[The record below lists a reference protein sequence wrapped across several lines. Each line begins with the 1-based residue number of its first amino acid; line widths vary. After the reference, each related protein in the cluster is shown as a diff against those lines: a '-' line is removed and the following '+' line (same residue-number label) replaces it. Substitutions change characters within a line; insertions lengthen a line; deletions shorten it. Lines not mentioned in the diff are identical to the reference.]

1 MDAFSPVPLSDAAHR
16 TLSELV
22 YRHSRIRVGTE
33 KQPML
38 ANRLRRRLT
47 ELGLASFDDYC
58 DLLRSNRDPEE
69 IEHLVDFVSTNHT
82 FFFREGDHFEFLR
95 DRVLPEFARKLPQ
108 RGLPLRLWSAA
119 CSTGEEPYSM
129 AIIVSEHLRQH
140 PGLQWE
146 LEASDISRRALHRAE
161 AAIYSSEASAQIPA
175 DLLKRYFQQGI
186 DSQAGRIRVKRDLRQ
201 KVRFHRINL
210 FQPDY
215 PVSREQHVIFCRNVM
230 IYFDADSR
238 VEVVRH
244 LSRHLAPGGYLFVGH
259 SESLLGIPHD
269 LESIRHGIYRRP

>member
-1 MDAFSPVPLSDAAHR
+1 MDAFSPVPLSDAAYR
-16 TLSELV
+16 TLSDLV
-22 YRHSRIRVGTE
+22 HHHSRIRVGHE
-33 KQPML
+33 RQPML
-38 ANRLRRRLT
+38 ANRLRRRLG

-58 DLLRSNRDPEE
+58 DLLRSNRDPGE
-69 IEHLVDFVSTNHT
+69 IEHLVDLVATNHT
-82 FFFREGDHFEFLR
+82 FFFREVDHFEFLR
-95 DRVLPEFARKLPQ
+95 DQVLPGFARTLPR
-108 RGLPLRLWSAA
+108 RGIPLRLWSAA

-129 AIIVSEHLRQH
+129 GVIVSEHLRQH
-140 PGLQWE
+140 PGLHWE

-161 AAIYSSEASAQIPA
+161 TAIFHAESAAQIPA
-175 DLLKRYFQQGI
+175 DLLRRYFQQGV
-186 DSQAGRIRVKRDLRQ
+186 DSQARRIRVKRDLRQ

-210 FQPDY
+210 FQTDY

-238 VEVVRH
+238 IEVVRH
-244 LSRHLAPGGYLFVGH
+244 LSRHLAPGGFLFVGH